1 MPIGECDMVLGALFI
16 HIILIFAM
24 CVSIVFF
31 ETDCK
36 KVIFW
41 SLLIILTSIFGFIVY
56 FVWFCDKPSLK
67 KSIRKKFAEDE
78 VYKGLVQFSLTDTKS
93 NNETLNFNKRHYSA
107 EIFKNSDIK
116 VINNVEIFE
125 NAILQDLE
133 GASEYIIIDTL
144 KFLAG
149 INNESIIQLLKE
161 KQRMGVTV
169 SCVYT
174 KCKLSDR
181 KLIKDLRS
189 AGVTVSK
196 FNKHD
201 TFNQYYKSAKNVISI
216 DGKTAYIYHTCCTR
230 TKDKPI
236 SYSNLYYCLAGQI
249 LKTIDLDCHLDVN
262 FATQKYY
269 QLETVDYVSTGE
281 TEMQYVSS
289 VADKD
294 FEGLFLKAIN
304 DAKKQ
309 IIIHINKFIPTPSIK
324 QALIM
329 AILSGIDVKI
339 MLSKAGCYNN
349 YYASRAYIK
358 EMAMYGATAYIYDGV
373 IGSNFIIIDN
383 LTFVGNFSI
392 VNLEIRNNL
401 QNVLI
406 INNTN
411 FSKQMLDYFS
421 EMVKNSYRICKPK
434 NVLLK
439 EKIFKKFN

>member
-1 MPIGECDMVLGALFI
+1 MFLGALFI

-24 CVSIVFF
+24 CVSVVFF

-36 KVIFW
+36 KIIFW
-41 SLLIILTSIFGFIVY
+41 SLIIILTGIVGFAVY
-56 FVWFCDKPSLK
+56 FVWFCDKPALK
-67 KSIRKKFAEDE
+67 KSIRKKFTEDE
-78 VYKGLVQFSLTDTKS
+78 VYKELVEFSLTETKS
-93 NNETLNFNKRHYSA
+93 SNETLNFNKRHYCA

-116 VINNVEIFE
+116 VINSVEIFDNTILHDLE
-125 NAILQDLE
+125 NASQ
-133 GASEYIIIDTL
+133 YIIIDTL

-149 INNESIIQLLKE
+149 VNNENVIQLLKE
-161 KQRMGVTV
+161 KQSMGVTV
-169 SCVYT
+169 NCVYT
-174 KCKLSDR
+174 KRKFSDR
-181 KLIKDLRS
+181 KTIKELRLS
-189 AGVTVSK
+189 GVNVCK
-196 FNKHD
+196 FNKRD
-201 TFNQYYKSAKNVISI
+201 TFNKYYKNAKNVISI
-216 DGKTAYIYHTCCTR
+216 DGNKAYIYNICAVKS
-230 TKDKPI
+230 KDKPV
-236 SYSNLYYCLAGQI
+236 SLSNLYYALTGDVVR
-249 LKTIDLDCHLDVN
+249 TIDLDCHLDVN

-269 QLETVDYVSTGE
+269 NLEKSTYDSSGD

-294 FEGLFLKAIN
+294 FEGSFLKAIN

-309 IIIHINKFIPTPSIK
+309 IIIHINQFIPTPSIK
-324 QALIM
+324 QALVM

-373 IGSNFIIIDN
+373 IGSNFVIIDN
-383 LTFVGNFSI
+383 LAIVGNFSI
-392 VNLEIRNNL
+392 ANLEIRNNL
-401 QNVLI
+401 QNMLI
-406 INNTN
+406 VNNAN
-411 FSKQMLDYFS
+411 FSKQMLEYFH